1 MSIHLSNKRN
11 FILITSHKCA
21 YTTVLKSN
29 KVHLLLRKRFFKWLY
44 YFLYLS
50 LYRNKTY
57 MLLRN
62 PYERIRSCYFDKV
75 LNCKI
80 LPGKSNKFLKLM
92 VSVDGFNF
100 GDDLEKNILILRKVS
115 FEEFVT
121 KMVPFIYNND
131 PHLSLQY
138 NSISFLKFKT
148 LNINIKWHI
157 KKYYKLD
164 QRNQMNELKELT
176 NINFDIRKNVSPKKN
191 LLWKK
196 NIYDV
201 IEDIYSKDFD
211 YFNFKKTRP
220 F

>member
-100 GDDLEKNILILRKVS
+100 VITAEHCYELAKDTYKVNILKNIKR
-115 FEEFVT
+115 F
-121 KMVPFIYNND
+121 FIYIAV
-131 PHLSLQY
+131 H
-138 NSISFLKFKT
+138 
-148 LNINIKWHI
+148 
-157 KKYYKLD
+157 
-164 QRNQMNELKELT
+164 R
-176 NINFDIRKNVSPKKN
+176 
-191 LLWKK
+191 
-196 NIYDV
+196 IYL
-201 IEDIYSKDFD
+201 
-211 YFNFKKTRP
+211 
-220 F
+220 